1 MKLESYHGLP
11 SEVPAGVEKYL
22 NPLAKDHGH
31 AGQVIFL
38 LSTHSPA
45 QGQEF
50 YKITELNYIQTD
62 LSMLVSLRS
71 GRRVMKRSP
80 TSGLLLE

>member
-1 MKLESYHGLP
+1 MKLESYRGLP

-50 YKITELNYIQTD
+50 YKITELN
-62 LSMLVSLRS
+62 
-71 GRRVMKRSP
+71 
-80 TSGLLLE
+80 